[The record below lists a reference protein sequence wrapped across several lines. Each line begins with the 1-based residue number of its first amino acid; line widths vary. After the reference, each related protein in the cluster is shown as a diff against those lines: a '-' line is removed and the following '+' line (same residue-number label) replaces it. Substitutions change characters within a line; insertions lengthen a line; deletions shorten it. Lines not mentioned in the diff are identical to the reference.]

1 MLATIHEVGV
11 DRVMFASDYPW
22 EQIEDGADFIEAAPI
37 GEDERRKVCH
47 GNAEQ
52 LFGLG
57 V

>member
-1 MLATIHEVGV
+1 MARIPKIDL

-37 GEDERRKVCH
+37 AEDDRRKICH
-47 GNAEQ
+47 GNAER
-52 LFGLG
+52 LFGLS

>member
-1 MLATIHEVGV
+1 
-11 DRVMFASDYPW
+11 MFASDYPW

-37 GEDERRKVCH
+37 GDDDRRKICH

-52 LFGLG
+52 LFGLS